1 MKELE
6 KDMDSKRID
15 QFYQSYR
22 GIMRGFVNMIDM
34 GNRGSGGSVEIKVSD
49 EFKVEELF
57 EELYEGKKKHFLFK
71 TVHSK
76 QENVAGKVLR
86 DWNVVFD
93 VSEISKLKSVKQE
106 TEAVDQG
113 GPSKEFMN
121 LVWRRLHKLEVTAK
135 GNDGTQKS
143 IELLEWCVYKDKKTG
158 YLMPQIDDKIQAFL
172 NSIPQSDH
180 ETARKKIDDYYRAI
194 GKLFLHALV
203 SHWHADD
210 ADLGSTLTIPST
222 ALPPFYRQC
231 EWNVYFISRIVCVNF
246 YSPVRRPFRVTHSFS
261 IHFSQIYSFLFLD
274 LLRGCKPGDKEYPNH
289 EVMRDINAIG
299 FDMQVEHIIGY
310 CDDDDPEPY
319 TGETFFSRFLPKRY
333 LESRGIALENIREG
347 LTLEG
352 YLPIPAILKTLPS
365 KALDKIA
372 FVDGGFDSAEDVIA
386 SFEPVYCREVL
397 LPDEFGTLCLQAV
410 ESQVFE
416 SQKLFFEQT
425 LPDLLREIDTA
436 ERADQEIYA
445 MKVGKHEDFL
455 SVCQALVFF
464 FISSLLF
471 IQCTCNAQRF
481 SRFELHYLDVFL
493 DFINLSSNS
502 LINTFVTIHPSTQC
516 FVHYATA
523 SPYLPAPELME
534 DKDKIKIEFSASEMT
549 CESLPVAHTC
559 PNILKFPHFAYDN
572 NSETLRKNL
581 ELAFRLV
588 RLGGAF
594 GMQ

>member
-1 MKELE
+1 
-6 KDMDSKRID
+6 MDSKRID

-203 SHWHADD
+203 SHCHTDD
-210 ADLGSTLTIPST
+210 ADVGSTLMIPST

-231 EWNVYFISRIVCVNF
+231 EWNVYF
-246 YSPVRRPFRVTHSFS
+246 
-261 IHFSQIYSFLFLD
+261 
-274 LLRGCKPGDKEYPNH
+274 
-289 EVMRDINAIG
+289 
-299 FDMQVEHIIGY
+299 
-310 CDDDDPEPY
+310 
-319 TGETFFSRFLPKRY
+319 Y
-333 LESRGIALENIREG
+333 LQN
-347 LTLEG
+347 
-352 YLPIPAILKTLPS
+352 
-365 KALDKIA
+365 
-372 FVDGGFDSAEDVIA
+372 
-386 SFEPVYCREVL
+386 CW
-397 LPDEFGTLCLQAV
+397 
-410 ESQVFE
+410 
-416 SQKLFFEQT
+416 
-425 LPDLLREIDTA
+425 
-436 ERADQEIYA
+436 
-445 MKVGKHEDFL
+445 
-455 SVCQALVFF
+455 CQ
-464 FISSLLF
+464 LLF
-471 IQCTCNAQRF
+471 
-481 SRFELHYLDVFL
+481 
-493 DFINLSSNS
+493 SS
-502 LINTFVTIHPSTQC
+502 
-516 FVHYATA
+516 
-523 SPYLPAPELME
+523 
-534 DKDKIKIEFSASEMT
+534 
-549 CESLPVAHTC
+549 
-559 PNILKFPHFAYDN
+559 
-572 NSETLRKNL
+572 
-581 ELAFRLV
+581 FRLPHN
-588 RLGGAF
+588 F
-594 GMQ
+594 SYHFF